1 MPHFLYCEWST
12 TTFCMVSD
20 LRQWNAQRSVWRMIY
35 NIDIPNVSSWMIY
48 DIDIPNVSIWMIYD
62 TDMANVSCSEWSTI
76 VLINISRS
84 EWSSTLSR
92 PMFSVVNDLRHCHG
106 QRFEQWMIYD
116 TVIPNVLC
124 SEGSTPVQ
132 TNISCKWFTTLSRPT
147 FYVVSDVWHWRG
159 QRFL

>member
-92 PMFSVVNDLRHCHG
+92 PMFSVVNDLRPCHG
-106 QRFEQWMIYD
+106 QRSS
-116 TVIPNVLC
+116 
-124 SEGSTPVQ
+124 SEWSTMLSFQ
-132 TNISCKWFTTLSRPT
+132 TFCVVKDLRQSKPT
-147 FYVVSDVWHWRG
+147 FRVNDLRHYQG
-159 QRFL
+159 QRFM